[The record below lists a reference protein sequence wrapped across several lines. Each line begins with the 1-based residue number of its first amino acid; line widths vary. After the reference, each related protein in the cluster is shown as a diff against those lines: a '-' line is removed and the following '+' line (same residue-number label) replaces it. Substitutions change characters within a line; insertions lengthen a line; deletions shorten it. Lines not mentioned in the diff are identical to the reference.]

1 MALRPASSPPVVHQE
16 NISSLPPPAAAGV
29 FAVVPPL
36 PVEGTAVAA
45 GASVP
50 QAVRSIDN
58 TARRLIIIK
67 VLRLRF
73 MRFLLWKTDP
83 PQESGTAW
91 SRHRGARGSASFL
104 PPYRDRVQL

>member
-1 MALRPASSPPVVHQE
+1 MAFKPASSPPVVHQE
-16 NISSLPPPAAAGV
+16 NISSLPPPAAATGV

-58 TARRLIIIK
+58 TARRLIITK

-73 MRFLLWKTDP
+73 MPSSFGKPNLLIEP
-83 PQESGTAW
+83 GL
-91 SRHRGARGSASFL
+91 HV
-104 PPYRDRVQL
+104 VQTTWCAG